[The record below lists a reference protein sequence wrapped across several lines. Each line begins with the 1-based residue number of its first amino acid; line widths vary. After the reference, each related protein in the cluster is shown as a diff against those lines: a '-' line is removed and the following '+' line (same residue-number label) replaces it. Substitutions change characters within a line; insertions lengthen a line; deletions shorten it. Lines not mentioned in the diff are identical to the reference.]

1 MAIGKKVWVIP
12 DGELPRKELEK
23 WDSHEAIMILNTN
36 PFEVKIRVTVYFKDQ
51 DPVEGIILTLGAKRM
66 FDFRVDRPEEF
77 GGYAMPAGKAY
88 SLVLTCDHPI
98 VVEYSRLLSLGECFG
113 MFTTIPYFEEELNK
127 L

>member
-12 DGELPRKELEK
+12 DGELPRKELGK

-36 PFEVKIRVTVYFKDQ
+36 PFEVKVGVSVYFKDQ
-51 DPVEGIILTLGAKRM
+51 EPVEGIVLQLGAKRM

-88 SLVLTCDHPI
+88 SLVLRCDHPI

-113 MFTTIPYFEEELNK
+113 MFTTIPYFEEEIN
-127 L
+127 

>member
-12 DGELPRKELEK
+12 DGELPNKELGK

-36 PFEVKIRVTVYFKDQ
+36 PFEVKVRVTVYFKDQ
-51 DPVEGIILTLGAKRM
+51 EPVEGIVLKLSAKRM

-77 GGYAMPAGKAY
+77 GGYTMPTGKAY
-88 SLVLTCDHPI
+88 SLVLHCDHPI

-113 MFTTIPYFEEELNK
+113 MFTTIPYFEEETN
-127 L
+127 